1 MSIPIALG
9 IGHGTVGRSAERE
22 IRVGWGCVGH
32 YAGASARLCNFGAM
46 RPGGSPTEAGTR
58 SWPGWHRGSRGMRP
72 KQEAPKSDQAGT
84 LPSEWPE
91 PYQSHMKRRGPS
103 CGFVELGDI
112 APLRPSA
119 RAPQLELRPRQHR
132 IALSPRQR
140 PGHRRPF
147 RLNAGASWPRAG
159 SGLRPCAQP
168 RDKPGPTPE
177 DLTSGDYKGGALQ
190 QRGLYMDLLLKLP
203 VSMPILL

>member
-119 RAPQLELRPRQHR
+119 RLRPSPATPPTPASHR
-132 IALSPRQR
+132 PLTAAEARPPPPLSPQCRGLMAPGRQR
-140 PGHRRPF
+140 ASAVCAAERQARPDS
-147 RLNAGASWPRAG
+147 R
-159 SGLRPCAQP
+159 
-168 RDKPGPTPE
+168 GP
-177 DLTSGDYKGGALQ
+177 DL
-190 QRGLYMDLLLKLP
+190 RGL
-203 VSMPILL
+203 